1 MSDHGQV
8 GVLEYEK
15 AEGSP
20 FKNQA
25 ANPSENL

>member
-1 MSDHGQV
+1 MSDHRQV
-8 GVLEYEK
+8 GALENEK